1 MYSDSSIIIPPR
13 KAWQKLLKHCKFKTA
28 PIQEAYRSKSNHWLN
43 VISTKVKSYLPVL
56 KYSIAAFCSLWWQLM
71 YDIGCLLPILAWNCH
86 CAVWQTLS
94 CGLMMHT
101 NIFLHT
107 IFCTGEE
114 LPFIFLLCSLQQ
126 QVSIEKVQELNC
138 TKIGYSEASN
148 KQLFIQHL
156 FSFINVT
163 LNHSG
168 QFTQYERDLGV
179 L

>member
-1 MYSDSSIIIPPR
+1 M
-13 KAWQKLLKHCKFKTA
+13 KLSLCCMTTPKLW
-28 PIQEAYRSKSNHWLN
+28 INDAYL
-43 VISTKVKSYLPVL
+43 Y
-56 KYSIAAFCSLWWQLM
+56 
-71 YDIGCLLPILAWNCH
+71 
-86 CAVWQTLS
+86 
-94 CGLMMHT
+94 
-101 NIFLHT
+101 FLHT

-138 TKIGYSEASN
+138 TKIGFSEASN

-163 LNHSG
+163 QNHSG